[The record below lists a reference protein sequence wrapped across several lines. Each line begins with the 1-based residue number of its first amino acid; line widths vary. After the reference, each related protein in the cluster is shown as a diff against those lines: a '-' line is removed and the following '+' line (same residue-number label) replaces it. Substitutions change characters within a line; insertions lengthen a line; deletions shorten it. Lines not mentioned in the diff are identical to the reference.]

1 MISPG
6 KRQQAHPEKHHPKHP
21 RFDCP
26 EQEVYLNL
34 WRTYDRLRFLEDQLF
49 QSHGITAQQY
59 NAMRLLRAAHPKR
72 MQTLNIAARLISRAP
87 DITRLLDR
95 LVERRLV
102 DRERPADNRRVVLVG
117 ITPAGLELL
126 DRLASQVI
134 DCNRQQLSHL
144 KAEEMRDLIHLLK
157 RARQP
162 HEPEAGDWA

>member
-6 KRQQAHPEKHHPKHP
+6 KKPALKHP

-59 NAMRLLRAAHPKR
+59 NAMRLLRAAHPGR
-72 MQTLNIAARLISRAP
+72 MQTLNVASKLISRAP

-95 LVERRLV
+95 LVHRGLV

-117 ITPAGLELL
+117 ITQAGLDLL
-126 DRLASQVI
+126 DALASQVI
-134 DCNRQQLSHL
+134 ECNRQQLSHL
-144 KAEEMRDLIHLLK
+144 KPNEMTALVKLLK
-157 RARQP
+157 RAREP
-162 HEPEAGDWA
+162 HEAEGGDWA